1 MLTDFHGDE
10 EKKIK
15 ITDSKNP
22 EIFNSPNFHFFR
34 KHLRDLSL
42 GEYNKLMQKAFE
54 DFWIF
59 WGP

>member
-54 DFWIF
+54 DF
-59 WGP
+59 